1 METTGKVSQLHCVAV
16 GITNQICNTEMMHAR
31 LSMSLLKTAP
41 RMVVGRIA
49 TTTATIT
56 TTTTTT
62 RLFSSRSVLLNSKST
77 TPEKTD
83 AGIAHNLSEVNGPE
97 SLIGQGAKEGTIPT
111 DLEQATGLERL
122 ELLGKLEGIDVFDT
136 KPLDASRRGT
146 MKDPIVIDSYDD
158 YRYVGCTGSPA
169 GSHQVMWLKP
179 TVKQVARC
187 WECGSVYK
195 INPVGVQEPE
205 HSHH

>member
-1 METTGKVSQLHCVAV
+1 
-16 GITNQICNTEMMHAR
+16 
-31 LSMSLLKTAP
+31 MSLLKTATP
-41 RMVVGRIA
+41 RMVIRNAGA
-49 TTTATIT
+49 F
-56 TTTTTT
+56 TTT
-62 RLFSSRSVLLNSKST
+62 RLFSSRSLLLNSHKATST
-77 TPEKTD
+77 PQKTD
-83 AGIAHNLSEVNGPE
+83 VGTAHTLAEVNGPE

-146 MKDPIVIDSYDD
+146 MKDPIMVDSYDD

-205 HSHH
+205 HHH

>member
-1 METTGKVSQLHCVAV
+1 MQ
-16 GITNQICNTEMMHAR
+16 AR
-31 LSMSLLKTAP
+31 LSMSLLKTTAP
-41 RMVVGRIA
+41 RMMTLRTAVPVSRRLFCSRSLLQNKQQA
-49 TTTATIT
+49 HSSTPETTTGT
-56 TTTTTT
+56 
-62 RLFSSRSVLLNSKST
+62 
-77 TPEKTD
+77 
-83 AGIAHNLSEVNGPE
+83 AHNLAEVNGPE
-97 SLIGQGAKEGTIPT
+97 SLIGPGAKEGTIPT

-146 MKDPIVIDSYDD
+146 MKDPIVVDSYDD

-179 TVKQVARC
+179 TVDQVARC

-195 INPVGVQEPE
+195 INPVGVPDP
-205 HSHH
+205 HHKH